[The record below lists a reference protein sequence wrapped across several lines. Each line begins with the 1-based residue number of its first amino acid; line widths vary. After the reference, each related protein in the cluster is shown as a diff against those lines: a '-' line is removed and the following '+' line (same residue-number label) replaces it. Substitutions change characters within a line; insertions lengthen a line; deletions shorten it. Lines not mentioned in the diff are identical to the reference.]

1 MYDDDDDDDDDD
13 GDCGGGVGGECELA
27 RIGEVHHD
35 ISVAAA
41 LVKIKELIGVP
52 AWRPY
57 SIIKRKRP
65 LDDDD
70 DVKVMTGKHLLRTC
84 MGYTPRSA
92 VGRRV
97 RARRG

>member
-1 MYDDDDDDDDDD
+1 M
-13 GDCGGGVGGECELA
+13 
-27 RIGEVHHD
+27 
-35 ISVAAA
+35 AAA
-41 LVKIKELIGVP
+41 LVKIKDLIGVP
-52 AWRPY
+52 MWRPY

-84 MGYTPRSA
+84 MDYTPRSA

-97 RARRG
+97 RARRE

>member
-1 MYDDDDDDDDDD
+1 MYDDDDDDDDD
-13 GDCGGGVGGECELA
+13 GGVGGECSLA

-57 SIIKRKRP
+57 SIIKRMGP

-70 DVKVMTGKHLLRTC
+70 GLKVMTGKHLLRTC

-92 VGRRV
+92 IGRRV
-97 RARRG
+97 RARHG

>member
-1 MYDDDDDDDDDD
+1 M
-13 GDCGGGVGGECELA
+13 
-27 RIGEVHHD
+27 
-35 ISVAAA
+35 AAA
-41 LVKIKELIGVP
+41 LVRIKDLIGVP
-52 AWRPY
+52 MWRPY
-57 SIIKRKRP
+57 SIIKRKSP

>member
-1 MYDDDDDDDDDD
+1 M
-13 GDCGGGVGGECELA
+13 
-27 RIGEVHHD
+27 
-35 ISVAAA
+35 AAA
-41 LVKIKELIGVP
+41 LVKIKDLIGVP
-52 AWRPY
+52 MWRPY

-65 LDDDD
+65 LDDD

>member
-1 MYDDDDDDDDDD
+1 M
-13 GDCGGGVGGECELA
+13 
-27 RIGEVHHD
+27 
-35 ISVAAA
+35 AAA
-41 LVKIKELIGVP
+41 LVKIKDLIGVP
-52 AWRPY
+52 MWRPY

-70 DVKVMTGKHLLRTC
+70 DPKVMTGKHLLRTC